1 MFVTRYNPA
10 KELNEFRRGFENL
23 NSFLDNF
30 VKTEGSLVNSDFK
43 PSVNTREGES
53 AYHVEVDLP
62 GVKKEDISVDVK
74 DNVITISGERKTK
87 EEVEEDDY
95 YKVESSYGKFERS
108 FTLPENVDTENI
120 HAESQDGV
128 LEVII
133 PKLEKPEDKPKKI
146 EIK

>member
-10 KELNEFRRGFENL
+10 KELQEFRRGFENL
-23 NSFLDNF
+23 NSLLDNF
-30 VKTEGSLVNSDFK
+30 MGTKANHLNADFV
-43 PSVNTREGES
+43 PSVNTREGEN
-53 AYHVEVDLP
+53 AYHVELDLP
-62 GVKKEDISVDVK
+62 GIKKEDIDVDIK

-87 EEVEEDDY
+87 EEIEEDDY
-95 YKVESSYGKFERS
+95 YRVESSYGRFERS
-108 FTLPENVDTENI
+108 FTLPENVDVENI

-133 PKLEKPEDKPKKI
+133 PKMEKPEDKPKKI